1 MKSRPSIPFT
11 AIVTGLLSVAT
22 VTGCSCPTWLYK
34 EKWTMRVPVPCPP
47 APAPLGSSVVSLQ
60 HAQEINSEA
69 NDFVVYDHEFVKNET
84 RLTPAGEDH
93 VRQIAARME
102 ETGFPVIVEQTEN
115 EVDPSS
121 TYKYPVANDADLDT
135 SRRDL
140 VVQALNLLGVQGAD
154 SRVIVGPSPS
164 FGLTGNQ
171 AIRAYNV
178 GFSGR
183 GSGRGG
189 GFGGGGIGG
198 GFSGGSF

>member
-1 MKSRPSIPFT
+1 MKCRLSTNTT
-11 AIVTGLLSVAT
+11 ATVAAILSVAT
-22 VTGCSCPTWLYK
+22 LTGCACPTWLYK
-34 EKWTMRVPVPCPP
+34 EKWTMRVAVPCPP
-47 APAPLGSSVVSLQ
+47 SPAPLGSAVVALE

-84 RLTPAGEDH
+84 RLTAAGEAH

-115 EVDPSS
+115 EIDPSS
-121 TYKYPVANDADLDT
+121 TYKYPVANDAGLDT
-135 SRRDL
+135 GRRDL
-140 VVQALNLLGVQGAD
+140 IVQALNLLGVQGAD

-164 FGLTGNQ
+164 FGATGNQ

-183 GSGRGG
+183 GVNGGGGGFGG
-189 GFGGGGIGG
+189 GFGGGGGG
-198 GFSGGSF
+198 AF